1 MPTKRKRLSRQA
13 QQWISP
19 AAVEAYRAGDFMA
32 LHIALGLAPWE
43 PSPLPLSIEP
53 LGIDPDNPPMPSN
66 GGCWDDAYPKILE
79 LHRLLEAAV
88 AKLSG
93 ES

>member
-19 AAVEAYRAGDFMA
+19 EAVEAYRAGDFMA
-32 LHIALGLAPWE
+32 LHIALNLAPYE
-43 PSPLPLSIEP
+43 PSPLPQSIEP
-53 LGIDPDNPPMPSN
+53 LGIDPDQRPPDD
-66 GGCWDDAYPKILE
+66 GTCWNAAYPKILE